1 MPDPSFHP
9 RNRHQ
14 GRYDFNQL
22 QSCLPELT
30 EFIKPNMAGET
41 SIDFANPAAVKALNK
56 ALLLDYYQLAYWDI
70 PSGFLCPAIPG
81 RADYVH
87 HIADLLA
94 GDGLDVTAP
103 ISGLDIGIGANA
115 IYAIIAVMEYGW
127 KMVGSDVEPQA
138 IEAAER
144 IVAQNDSLKGK
155 LDCRL
160 QARSEHFFR
169 TIIREG
175 ERYSFSL
182 CNPPFHASAQAAS
195 LANQRKQK
203 GLGQRSS
210 STLNFGGQAHE
221 LWFPGG
227 EERFVRMMA
236 QESKHYADQ
245 CLWFTSLLSRK
256 EHVRP
261 LKKTLKKIGAVEV
274 RLINMAHGQKK
285 SRIVAWTFQA
295 VEHRRKWLD
304 P

>member
-1 MPDPSFHP
+1 MPNSSFHP
-9 RNRHQ
+9 RNRHH
-14 GRYDFNQL
+14 GRYDFDQL
-22 QSCLPELT
+22 RSFLPELAQ
-30 EFIKPNMAGET
+30 FLKQNKAGET
-41 SIDFANPAAVKALNK
+41 SIDFADPMAVKALNK

-70 PSGFLCPAIPG
+70 PPGFLCPAIPG

-94 GDGLDVTAP
+94 EDGVLSATQ

-127 KMVGSDVEPQA
+127 EMVGSDVSPQA
-138 IEAAER
+138 IEAAQR
-144 IVAQNDSLKGK
+144 IANQNVSLNGK

-175 ERYSFSL
+175 ERYSLSL
-182 CNPPFHASAQAAS
+182 CNPPFHASSEAAS
-195 LANQRKQK
+195 LANQRKRK
-203 GLGQRSS
+203 GLGQANSAA
-210 STLNFGGQAHE
+210 LNFGGQAHE

-261 LKKTLKKIGAVEV
+261 LKKTLKKIGAADV
-274 RLINMAHGQKK
+274 RLTNMAHGQKK
-285 SRIVAWTFQA
+285 SRIVAWTFQTA
-295 VEHRRKWLD
+295 EDRSKWLS